1 MTTVNTVAVAQF
13 SQADADKAIAAKMQQ
28 AAMAQ
33 VVANRQ
39 VESLTTIPVK
49 QWNKADAIEVQAKIK
64 KPASKASLARAARLD
79 KIEQEQVTIASLL
92 TSVGMHIGALETE
105 TELLRIEAQVHI
117 EQSLR
122 EAMKL
127 GLQES
132 MLSGRTVGGK
142 KEDCYMLIVSNM
154 QDFRVGAG
162 LAALSDKVRDNYL
175 CKIRAF
181 VRDRGANKLDLY
193 GNEANKARNA
203 NAGKG
208 KGGKAPATNV
218 GNTNPQPIS
227 EDAAYGNLA
236 GVPVLLKFMNEWLAV
251 NSNVAALNDFTL
263 AAQDF
268 AKHATALAKAKGIK

>member
-1 MTTVNTVAVAQF
+1 MTTVNTVAQF

-49 QWNKADAIEVQAKIK
+49 QWNKADAIEVKATVK

-208 KGGKAPATNV
+208 KGSAGKSAASSV
-218 GNTNPQPIS
+218 GNNNPQPIS